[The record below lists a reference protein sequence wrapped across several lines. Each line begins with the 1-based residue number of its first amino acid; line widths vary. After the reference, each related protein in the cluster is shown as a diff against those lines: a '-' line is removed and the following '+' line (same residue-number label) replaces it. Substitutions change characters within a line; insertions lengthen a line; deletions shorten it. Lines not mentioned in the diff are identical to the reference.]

1 LNSIAFFDLEVNPS
15 QDKITDAGA
24 TGSDGKNFRENNAG
38 KLLTFLQQY
47 TFWCGHNIVAHDL
60 KHLKAATGHQITA
73 LHQVIDTLLL
83 SPLLFPCNPYHRLI
97 KDDKLE
103 LDERNNPLHDSIKAK
118 ELFYDEIVAFNKLP
132 ETLQRIFYG
141 LLNDSEGFDGFFRF
155 IGIDQSINAD
165 ALPALI
171 RRFLDGRICINT
183 DLSLLIHQDPVT
195 LSYAIALINCE
206 DQHPVTPGWISHQF
220 KEIEQVLV
228 QLKHTSCADECDY
241 CKNALN
247 PKTALLRYFRYHQF
261 RQYGQQPLQENAVR
275 AAVTGESLL
284 ALFPTGGGK
293 SLTFQL
299 PALMA
304 GQNTRGLTVVIS
316 PLQSLMKDQVDNL
329 AKKEIVQ
336 AVTINGSL
344 DVTERI
350 ESRKRV
356 ADGVASMLYISPESL
371 RSSSIERL
379 LSNRKI
385 ERFVIDE
392 AHCFSSWGH
401 DFRVDYLYVGDFI
414 RRLQESKNWSYQIPV
429 SCFTATARQKV
440 VDDIREYFKTK
451 LSLQLN
457 VFSANVGRTNLNYHV
472 YPVNNEDEKYPK
484 LRELLEQ
491 TDRPTIV
498 YVSRTKKA
506 DVLAEKL
513 SQDQFSALPYHGKM
527 AKEARI
533 KNQNDF
539 VSGAVRIIVATS
551 AFGMG
556 VDKSDVALVIHYDIA
571 DSLENYIQEAGRAGR
586 DEEMTADCRILFNE
600 EDLDH
605 HFSLLNQ
612 TKLDIKEIRQVWN
625 AIKFMTKNRTKISYS
640 ALEIA
645 RKAGWEDQGSDIETK
660 VTTSI
665 AALEEAGYLKRTQ
678 NSARVFATSI
688 LSRHANDAIAT
699 INSSEIISDKVSAIR
714 IIRKLFSSKSK
725 RLATE
730 ESAESR
736 ADYLSDV
743 LEIEVIEVLRII
755 EQLKQEKILSNTQDM
770 TAFVRKTDTTSKTL
784 AAVKKFSKLESTIL
798 EKLTDGKQVC
808 NLKELNDQMAELDSS
823 PASIRTILNFW
834 ASRKWITRHNLDQS
848 KYHVMLEFKKDKH
861 ELKKKMEDRHALS
874 GAIAEYLVNRSKEIV
889 VKDDKENILVDFS
902 MQDLK
907 TVADR
912 DIFIGSPNMEEIEDA
927 LFYLSKIEAII
938 MDGGFLVSYN
948 RLTIERIELDNKVQ
962 YKKVDY
968 EKLRQFYE
976 QKVQQIHIVGEY
988 AKKMITSRSDAQR
1001 FADEYFNTPHNTFLN
1016 KYFTGKR
1023 KVEIARSMTP
1033 SRYEKLLKDLSPSQ
1047 LDIIND
1053 QDSQYIVVTAGPGS
1067 GKTRTLVHKLASLL
1081 LMEDTKQEHL
1091 LMLTFSRAAATEFKS
1106 RLLKLIG
1113 PSARHVEMKTFHSYC
1128 FDLLGKIGNLTQVDT
1143 VISTA
1148 VEKINSGEIEQ
1159 SQITKTVLVIDEAQD
1174 MSEGEYL
1181 LLEALIQQNEDMRVI
1196 LVGDDDQHIYGFRGS
1211 SYKFM
1216 QQFAIEKQATKY
1228 ELLDNYRSRSNITQ
1242 LINRWAEKIP
1252 DRLKSKPIVATK
1264 KEVGGIKI
1272 VQHAGS
1278 EMIVPLVAAIE
1289 KQRPMGTTC
1298 VLTKTNK
1305 ESLNVAG
1312 LLRKKGLKAKLIQN
1326 TDKFNLNQ
1334 LYELHRFNTMIQLL
1348 DDSSPIVSDEDWD
1361 AAILQL
1367 KESLAGSEQLPLALS
1382 MIYKFAEVTPGK
1394 KYKSDWHEF
1403 VRESKIEDFIQGD
1416 KQTILVSTIHKA
1428 KGKEFNNVYLLLD
1441 NCDVTDVDTLR
1452 LLYVGFS
1459 RAENELII
1467 HYNGTYLEKLGIQGA
1482 MIEKDPVTYDAP
1494 DLLSVQMGMKD
1505 VKLGYFDGIQYNLA
1519 GCKSGDLLRP
1529 TSKGLS
1535 KDTGSDLIV
1544 YSNKM
1549 IDFLEQEQLKGYK
1562 VNRGKISF
1570 LVYWKNNNNGR
1581 EILIAL
1587 AEIEMK
1593 KIGV

>member
-1 LNSIAFFDLEVNPS
+1 MKSIAFFDLEVNPS
-15 QDKITDAGA
+15 HDKITDAGA
-24 TGSDGKNFRENNAG
+24 TGSDGRNFHGDNAG
-38 KLLTFLQQY
+38 KLLAFLQQY
-47 TFWCGHNIVAHDL
+47 AFWCGHNIVEHDL
-60 KHLKAATGHQITA
+60 KYLTAATRYHIAASPQI
-73 LHQVIDTLLL
+73 IDTLLL
-83 SPLLFPCNPYHRLI
+83 SPLLFPCKPYHRLI
-97 KDDKLE
+97 KDDKLR

-118 ELFYDEIVAFNKLP
+118 ELFYDEIDAFNKLP
-132 ETLQRIFYG
+132 GTLQHIFCH
-141 LLNDSEGFDGFFRF
+141 LLKDSRGFDGFFSF
-155 IGIDQSINAD
+155 INFKPSINTGQ
-165 ALPALI
+165 LSTLI
-171 RRFLDGRICINT
+171 RTFLKERICANA
-183 DLSLLIHQDPVT
+183 DLSTLIQNDPIT

-228 QLKHTSCADECDY
+228 KLKHTSCADECAY

-275 AAVTGESLL
+275 AAITGESLL

-344 DVTERI
+344 HITERA
-350 ESRKRV
+350 ESGKRV
-356 ADGVASMLYISPESL
+356 VDGIASILYISPESL
-371 RSSSIERL
+371 RSASIERL
-379 LSNRKI
+379 LSKRKI
-385 ERFVIDE
+385 ERVVIDE

-414 RRLQESKNWSYQIPV
+414 RRLQESKSLPYQIPV

-440 VDDIREYFKTK
+440 VDDIREYFKAK

-457 VFSANVGRTNLNYHV
+457 VFSANVGRTNLNYHIH
-472 YPVNNEDEKYPK
+472 PINNEDEKYPK

-527 AKEARI
+527 SRDERI
-533 KNQNDF
+533 KSQHAF
-539 VSGAVRIIVATS
+539 VTGEVRIIVATA

-556 VDKSDVALVIHYDIA
+556 VDKSDVACVIHYDIA

-586 DEEMTADCRILFNE
+586 NEEITADCHILFNE

-625 AIKFMTKNRTKISYS
+625 AIKSMTKGRAKISYS

-665 AALEEAGYLKRTQ
+665 AALEDAGYLKRMQ

-688 LSRHANDAIAT
+688 LSNNANEAIAR
-699 INSSEIISDKVSAIR
+699 INSSAVISDKTSAIR

-730 ESAESR
+730 EPAESR

-743 LEIEVIEVLRII
+743 LGIEVIEVLRVI
-755 EQLKQEKILSNTQDM
+755 EQLKQEKILSETRDM
-770 TAFVRKTDTTSKTL
+770 TAFVRKADTSSKTL
-784 AAVKKFSKLESTIL
+784 DKVTKYSKLETRIL
-798 EKLTDGKQVC
+798 ENLAEGKQVC
-808 NLKELNDQMAELDSS
+808 NLKELNEQMAELHSS

-834 ASRKWITRHNLDQS
+834 ASRKWIKRHNLDQS
-848 KYHVMLEFKKDKH
+848 KYHVMLELNMGKA
-861 ELKKKMEDRHALS
+861 ELKKKMEERHALS
-874 GAIAEYLVNRSKEIV
+874 GAIAEYLVNRSKEIGAR
-889 VKDDKENILVDFS
+889 DDKENILVDFS

-912 DIFIGSPNMEEIEDA
+912 DIFIGSPNMEDIEDA

-948 RLTIERIELDNKVQ
+948 RLTIERLELDNKVQ
-962 YKKVDY
+962 YKKADY
-968 EKLRQFYE
+968 EKLHQFYE

-988 AKKMITSRSDAQR
+988 AKKMITSPPAAQQ
-1001 FADEYFNTPHNTFLN
+1001 FVDEYFNIPHNAFLN
-1016 KYFTGKR
+1016 KYFPGKR
-1023 KVEIARSMTP
+1023 KAEITRSMTP
-1033 SRYEKLLKDLSPSQ
+1033 GRYEKLLKDLSPSQ

-1053 QDSQYIVVTAGPGS
+1053 QDSQYIVVAAGPGS

-1128 FDLLGKIGNLTQVDT
+1128 FDLLGKMGNLTQVDT
-1143 VISTA
+1143 VIPAA
-1148 VEKINSGEIEQ
+1148 VEKINNDEIEQ
-1159 SQITKTVLVIDEAQD
+1159 SQVTKTVLVIDEAQD
-1174 MSEGEYL
+1174 MSKNEYL
-1181 LLEALIQQNEDMRVI
+1181 LLEALIKQNEDMRVI

-1216 QQFAIEKQATKY
+1216 HQFAIEKRATKY
-1228 ELLDNYRSRSNITQ
+1228 ELLDNYRSCSSITQ
-1242 LINRWAEKIP
+1242 LINRWSEKIP
-1252 DRLKSKPIVATK
+1252 DRLKSKPILAVK
-1264 KEVGGIKI
+1264 KEVGHIKI

-1278 EMIVPLVAAIE
+1278 EMIVPLVTAIE
-1289 KQRPMGTTC
+1289 MQRPIGTTC
-1298 VLTKTNK
+1298 ILTKTNR
-1305 ESLNVAG
+1305 EALNIAG

-1326 TDKFNLNQ
+1326 TDRFNLNQ
-1334 LYELHRFNTMIQLL
+1334 LYELYRFNTMIQLL

-1367 KESLAGSEQLPLALS
+1367 KESLAGSEQLPLALN

-1394 KYKSDWHEF
+1394 KYKGDWHEF
-1403 VRESKIEDFIQGD
+1403 VRESRIEDFIQGD

-1428 KGKEFNNVYLLLD
+1428 KGKEFDTVYLLLD
-1441 NCDVTDVDTLR
+1441 ACDMTDADTLR

-1459 RAENELII
+1459 RARNELII
-1467 HYNGTYLEKLGIQGA
+1467 HYNGTYLENLDIQGA
-1482 MIEKDPVTYDAP
+1482 VIEKDPVIYDAP

-1505 VKLGYFDGIQYNLA
+1505 VNLGHFAGVQFNLA

-1529 TSKGLS
+1529 AANGLA
-1535 KDTGSDLIV
+1535 KEAGFELIV
-1544 YSNKM
+1544 YSRKM
-1549 IDFLEQEQLKGYK
+1549 REFLAEERMKGYA
-1562 VNRGKISF
+1562 VNRGKLSF
-1570 LVYWKNNNNGR
+1570 LVYWENKENGK
-1581 EILIAL
+1581 EILIGL
-1587 AEIEMK
+1587 AEIELK
-1593 KIGV
+1593 RV

>member
-1 LNSIAFFDLEVNPS
+1 MNSIAFFDLEVNPS
-15 QDKITDAGA
+15 HDKIVDAGA
-24 TGSDGKNFRENNAG
+24 TASDGKNFRENNAG

-47 TFWCGHNIVAHDL
+47 AFWCGHNIVEHDL
-60 KHLKAATGHQITA
+60 KYLTAATGQQITDSHQI
-73 LHQVIDTLLL
+73 IDTLLL
-83 SPLLFPCNPYHRLI
+83 SPLLFPCNPYHHLI

-103 LDERNNPLHDSIKAK
+103 LEERNNPLHDSIKAK
-118 ELFYDEIVAFNKLP
+118 ELFYDEIDAFKKLP
-132 ETLQRIFYG
+132 DTLQHIFHH
-141 LLNDSEGFDGFFRF
+141 LLKDSKGFDGFFRF
-155 IGIDQSINAD
+155 INFNPSISTDQ
-165 ALPALI
+165 LPALI
-171 RRFLDGRICINT
+171 HTFLKERICANA
-183 DLSLLIHQDPVT
+183 DLSTLIHHDPVT

-206 DQHPVTPGWISHQF
+206 DQHPVTLGWVTHQF

-261 RQYGQQPLQENAVR
+261 RQYGQQPLQENSVR
-275 AAVTGESLL
+275 AAIAGESLL

-304 GQNTRGLTVVIS
+304 GQNIRGLTVVIS

-344 DVTERI
+344 DFTERI
-350 ESRKRV
+350 ESGKRV

-371 RSSSIERL
+371 RSASIERL
-379 LSNRKI
+379 LSKRKI

-414 RRLQESKNWSYQIPV
+414 RRLQESKNLSYPIPV

-457 VFSANVGRTNLNYHV
+457 VFSANVGRTNLYYHV
-472 YPVNNEDEKYPK
+472 HPINNEDEKYPK

-513 SQDQFSALPYHGKM
+513 SEDHFSALPYHGKM
-527 AKEARI
+527 GKEVRI
-533 KNQNDF
+533 KNQNAF
-539 VSGAVRIIVATS
+539 VSGEVRIIVATS

-556 VDKSDVALVIHYDIA
+556 VDKSDVATVIHYDIA

-586 DEEMTADCRILFNE
+586 DETMTANCHILFNE

-605 HFSLLNQ
+605 HFTLLNQ
-612 TKLDIKEIRQVWN
+612 TKLDIKEINQVWK
-625 AIKFMTKNRTKISYS
+625 AIKGITKTRTRISYS

-688 LSRHANDAIAT
+688 LSQHANEAIAT
-699 INSSEIISDKVSAIR
+699 IKASATISDKESAIR

-730 ESAESR
+730 EPAESR
-736 ADYLSDV
+736 ADHLSDV
-743 LEIEVIEVLRII
+743 LGIEVIEVLRII
-755 EQLKQEKILSNTQDM
+755 EQLKQEKILSETQDL
-770 TAFVRKTDTTSKTL
+770 TAFVRKTDTSSKTL
-784 AAVKKFSKLESTIL
+784 AVVKKFSKLESQIL
-798 EKLTDGKQVC
+798 DKLADGKQVC
-808 NLKELNDQMAELDSS
+808 NLKELNDQLAELDCS

-848 KYHVMLEFKKDKH
+848 KYHVMLEFKK
-861 ELKKKMEDRHALS
+861 ERAEIRKKIEERHALS
-874 GAIAEYLVNRSKEIV
+874 GAIAEYLVNRSKEIGA
-889 VKDDKENILVDFS
+889 KDDKENVLVDFS
-902 MQDLK
+902 MQDLRA
-907 TVADR
+907 VADR
-912 DIFIGSPNMEEIEDA
+912 DMFIGSPAMDDIEDA

-948 RLTIERIELDNKVQ
+948 RLTIERLEMDNKVQ
-962 YKKVDY
+962 YKKADY

-988 AKKMITSRSDAQR
+988 AKKMIASPPDAQR

-1016 KYFTGKR
+1016 KYFAGKR
-1023 KVEIARSMTP
+1023 KVEITRSMTP
-1033 SRYEKLLKDLSPSQ
+1033 GRYEKLLKDLSHSQ

-1053 QDSQYIVVTAGPGS
+1053 QESQYIVVTAGPGS

-1143 VISTA
+1143 VIPLA
-1148 VEKINSGEIEQ
+1148 VEKINNGEIEQ

-1174 MSEGEYL
+1174 MSKNEYG

-1228 ELLDNYRSRSNITQ
+1228 ELLDNYRSRSSITQ

-1252 DRLKSKPIVATK
+1252 DRLKSKPIVSVK
-1264 KEVGGIKI
+1264 KEGGHIKV

-1278 EMIVPLVAAIE
+1278 EMIVPLVTAIE
-1289 KQRPMGTTC
+1289 KQRPVGTTC
-1298 VLTKTNK
+1298 VLTKTNQ
-1305 ESLNVAG
+1305 EALNVAG

-1334 LYELHRFNTMIQLL
+1334 LYELHKFNTMIQLL
-1348 DDSSPIVSDEDWD
+1348 DDSSPIVSDEDWE

-1382 MIYKFAEVTPGK
+1382 MIYKFAEITPGK

-1416 KQTILVSTIHKA
+1416 RQTILVSTIHKA
-1428 KGKEFNNVYLLLD
+1428 KGKEFENVYLLLD
-1441 NCDVTDVDTLR
+1441 GCDITDADTLR

-1467 HYNGTYLEKLGIQGA
+1467 HYNGTYLENLGIQGA
-1482 MIEKDPVTYDAP
+1482 VIEKDPVIYAAP
-1494 DLLSVQMGMKD
+1494 DLLSVQMSMKD
-1505 VKLGYFDGIQYNLA
+1505 VKLGDFSAVQYNLA

-1529 TSKGLS
+1529 TANGLA
-1535 KDTGSDLIV
+1535 KEAGIELIV
-1544 YSNKM
+1544 YSRKM
-1549 IDFLEQEQLKGYK
+1549 RAFLDEEQMKGYV

-1570 LVYWKNNNNGR
+1570 LVYWKNKENEK

-1587 AEIEMK
+1587 AEVEMK
-1593 KIGV
+1593 RG